1 VGFFSRGGEARW
13 GELRRRPGD
22 DAAVSKDLT
31 ALLAER
37 HLTSTADPLL
47 QKRRWPAV
55 QWAALGESARKR
67 RIHEQSSTRHFQ
79 L

>member
-31 ALLAER
+31 ALLAGGRVREGQEPR
-37 HLTSTADPLL
+37 
-47 QKRRWPAV
+47 V
-55 QWAALGESARKR
+55 GEPVGFCDAN
-67 RIHEQSSTRHFQ
+67 F
-79 L
+79 